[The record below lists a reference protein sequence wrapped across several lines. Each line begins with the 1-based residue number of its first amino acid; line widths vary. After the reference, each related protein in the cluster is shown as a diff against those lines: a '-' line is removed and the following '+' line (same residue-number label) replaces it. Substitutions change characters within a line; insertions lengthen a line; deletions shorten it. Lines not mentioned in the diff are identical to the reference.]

1 MSQFNVWR
9 LVVVTFVLSL
19 ADCVPLPETF
29 TRVDGRALDPQQL
42 LNDEVICQGEIK
54 KNLSTDNQ
62 TTIQGPSEDAIAVY
76 TVCMAQKAIGRK
88 VIHAALRRPG
98 LSKTSVAALL

>member
-76 TVCMAQKAIGRK
+76 TVCMAQKGYGRQGNS
-88 VIHAALRRPG
+88 RRFTPPW
-98 LSKTSVAALL
+98 SVEASVAALP

>member
-62 TTIQGPSEDAIAVY
+62 TTIQVAVY
-76 TVCMAQKAIGRK
+76 SVCMAQKGYR
-88 VIHAALRRPG
+88 AAR
-98 LSKTSVAALL
+98 